1 MDKFFWTQVKRLLRY
16 IPGAL
21 LAAAVLLGGLLLV
34 FQTVVDM
41 ESKDVDKQKIHL
53 ALVGETDDPYLQ
65 VGLTVFAG
73 FDSTQFTL
81 ELHQMELEEAQ
92 VKLTDGEIAAYV
104 VIPENFM
111 DEAMMGNI
119 LPLQFVSNA
128 GATSLVSIF
137 KEELTDVIARIVSAS
152 QKGVF
157 GLDYAASSHHLP
169 VHDPMNEMSVRYG
182 DLVLARSRVYTLEEL
197 GVADELGLEG
207 YMLCG
212 LSVLFL
218 MLCCLPFAPLLIRKD
233 QALPQM
239 LRAKGY
245 SSIAQT
251 LVEYVAFGLLFLIMV
266 VFLLAAAALVAGGT
280 FPFFPAL
287 LRVIPVVLMT
297 AAMSYML
304 CSLSTD
310 LTGGIVLQFFVV
322 LALCFVSG
330 CMYPVFVFPVGV
342 QQAAAWLPAG
352 LARTLLSGCITG
364 QSPGLAPWVLMGYS
378 GIFVAV
384 AALVNA
390 RRIKGVGK

>member
-1 MDKFFWTQVKRLLRY
+1 MDKFFLTQVKRLLRY

-41 ESKDVDKQKIHL
+41 EAKDVDKQKVPI
-53 ALVGETDDPYLQ
+53 AMVGETDDPYLQ

-92 VKLTDGEIAAYV
+92 TKLSDGEIAAYV

-111 DEAMMGNI
+111 DEAMTGNI
-119 LPLQFVSNA
+119 LPLQFSSNA
-128 GATSLVSIF
+128 GASNVVTIF
-137 KEELTDVIARIVSAS
+137 KEELTGIISRIVSAS

-182 DLVLARSRVYTLEEL
+182 ELVLARNRVYTLEEL
-197 GVADELGLEG
+197 GIADELGLEG

-245 SSIAQT
+245 SPVSQT
-251 LVEYVAFGLLFLIMV
+251 LVEYGAFGLLFLAMV
-266 VFLLAAAALVAGGT
+266 VFLLAVAALVAGEA
-280 FPFFPAL
+280 FPFFSAL
-287 LRVIPVVLMT
+287 LRAIPVVLMA

-310 LTGGIVLQFFVV
+310 LTSGIVLQFFVV

-330 CMYPVFVFPVGV
+330 CMYPVFVFPVEV
-342 QQAAAWLPAG
+342 QQLAAWLPAG
-352 LARTLLSGCITG
+352 LARTLLSGCVTG
-364 QSPGLAPWVLMGYS
+364 QNPGFAPWALLGYG

-384 AALVNA
+384 AAFVNT

>member
-1 MDKFFWTQVKRLLRY
+1 MDKFFLTQVKRLLRY

-41 ESKDVDKQKIHL
+41 EAKDVDKQKVPI
-53 ALVGETDDPYLQ
+53 AMVGETDDPYLQ

-92 VKLTDGEIAAYV
+92 TKLSDGEIAAYV

-111 DEAMMGNI
+111 DEAMTGNI
-119 LPLQFVSNA
+119 LPLQFSSNA
-128 GATSLVSIF
+128 GASNVVTIF
-137 KEELTDVIARIVSAS
+137 KEELTGIISRIVSAS

-182 DLVLARSRVYTLEEL
+182 ELVLARNRVYTLEEL
-197 GVADELGLEG
+197 GIADELGLEG

-245 SSIAQT
+245 SPVSQT
-251 LVEYVAFGLLFLIMV
+251 LVEYGAFGLLFLAMV
-266 VFLLAAAALVAGGT
+266 VFLLAVAALVAGEA
-280 FPFFPAL
+280 FPFFSAL
-287 LRVIPVVLMT
+287 LRAIPVVLMA

-310 LTGGIVLQFFVV
+310 LTSGIVLQFFVV

-330 CMYPVFVFPVGV
+330 CMYPVFVFPVEV
-342 QQAAAWLPAG
+342 QQLAAWLPAG
-352 LARTLLSGCITG
+352 LARTLLSGCVTG
-364 QSPGLAPWVLMGYS
+364 QNPGFAPWALLGYS

-384 AALVNA
+384 AAFVNT

>member
-1 MDKFFWTQVKRLLRY
+1 MDKFFWMQVKRLLRH

-41 ESKDVDKQKIHL
+41 EAKDMDKQKVPI
-53 ALVGETDDPYLQ
+53 ALVGDTNDPYLQ

-73 FDSTQFTL
+73 FDSTQFSL
-81 ELHQMELEEAQ
+81 ELHQMEFEEAQ
-92 VKLTDGEIAAYV
+92 TKLTDGEIAAYV

-111 DEAMMGNI
+111 DEAMTGNI
-119 LPLQFVSNA
+119 LPLQFVSNN
-128 GATSLVSIF
+128 GANGLVSIF
-137 KEELTDVIARIVSAS
+137 KEELTGVIARIVSAS

-182 DLVLARSRVYTLEEL
+182 ELVLARSRVYTLEEL
-197 GVADELGLEG
+197 GIADELGLEG

-239 LRAKGY
+239 LRAKGH
-245 SSIAQT
+245 SPARQT
-251 LVEYVAFGLLFLIMV
+251 LVEYGAFGLLLLGMV
-266 VFLLAAAALVAGGT
+266 ALLLAVAALVAGET
-280 FPFFPAL
+280 FPFFSAL
-287 LRVIPVVLMT
+287 LRAIPVVLM
-297 AAMSYML
+297 AAALSYML
-304 CSLSTD
+304 CCFSTD
-310 LTGGIVLQFFVV
+310 LTSGVVLQFFVV
-322 LALCFVSG
+322 LAICFISG

-342 QQAAAWLPAG
+342 QQVAAWLPAG
-352 LARTLLSGCITG
+352 LARSALSGCITG
-364 QSPGLAPWVLMGYS
+364 QSAGVAPWALLGYS

-384 AALVNA
+384 AAFVNT
-390 RRIKGVGK
+390 RRIKGVGR